1 VRVLY
6 VTEVFLPHIGGVE
19 VLSGQLLRALARRGH
34 QFTVIACCGDD
45 PETVADSID
54 YHGIPVHRFRFRQ
67 SAQRGDVR
75 TMADILGR
83 LAALRRAFRP
93 QLVHTSSWGSSGLLH
108 ALARSGSAARTLV
121 TLHET
126 LDARPVPGSPA
137 TKLLATADWVAA
149 ISGAV
154 LADLHRCFPET
165 ITRSSLILNALAMPA
180 LPPSPPPL
188 APPRLLAIGRLVPE
202 KGFDVAIDAMPFVL
216 ASHPAARLVVAG
228 DGSERAALERRAEQ
242 LSVSHAVEFPGWVAP
257 DDVPALIAR
266 SSMVVMPS
274 RWREPFGLVALE
286 AAQAGRPIVTTSR
299 GGLPEIVVSGET
311 GLLVDGDDPRALAD
325 AVVSLLDRPGATARM
340 GAAARE
346 RAERCFCWEGFVE
359 AYDRL
364 YRRLGDAAIGGA

>member
-34 QFTVIACCGDD
+34 EFTVIACCGDD
-45 PETVADSID
+45 PAAVADSID

-93 QLVHTSSWGSSGLLH
+93 QLVHTSSWGSSSLLH
-108 ALARSGSAARTLV
+108 GLAHPGAARTLV

-126 LDARPVPGSPA
+126 LDAPRAADSPA
-137 TKLLATADWVAA
+137 TKLLATADWVVA

-154 LADLHRCFPET
+154 LADLHRFLPET
-165 ITRSSLILNALAMPA
+165 IARSSLILNALAMPA
-180 LPPSPPPL
+180 RPPSPPPL
-188 APPRLLAIGRLVPE
+188 DPPRLLAIGRLVPE
-202 KGFDVAIDAMPFVL
+202 KGFDVAIDAMPSVL
-216 ASHPAARLVVAG
+216 ARHPAARLVIAG
-228 DGSERAALERRAEQ
+228 DGSERAALERRAER
-242 LSVSHAVEFPGWVAP
+242 LSVSQAVEFPGWVAP

-286 AAQAGRPIVTTSR
+286 AAQAGRPIVATSR

-325 AVVSLLDRPGATARM
+325 AVVSLLDRPGAAVRM

-346 RAERCFCWEGFVE
+346 RAERCFSWEAFVD

-364 YRRLGDAAIGGA
+364 YRRLGDAAPGQA